1 MKLRVGINNTL
12 KKSYSKNNLFKKH
25 TETGKNIPYG
35 LYQ

>member
-1 MKLRVGINNTL
+1 MKLRVGINNTFEKL
-12 KKSYSKNNLFKKH
+12 CRKNNLFKKH